1 MDLWDP
7 VVSKKIKVERGF
19 PPEPVPDLDRSQRS
33 RKRSAIVVEA
43 TRAREEKLQ
52 LKTKR
57 VSYRKRARKSSVKA
71 VEGLAT
77 KGSVDRV
84 TDRGKGAK
92 PKKVGR
98 KRYAADYCKVEGC
111 LKYPIGKGGRCV
123 SHGGKKSRPLC
134 KEPGGC
140 DKYPQLRGLCRKHSN
155 AWLLRQRTAKG
166 KEAAG
171 N

>member
-7 VVSKKIKVERGF
+7 VVSKKIKIERGQRGL
-19 PPEPVPDLDRSQRS
+19 PENVPALDRSERS
-33 RKRSAIVVEA
+33 RKQSAIAVEA
-43 TRAREEKLQ
+43 TRAREEKYQ
-52 LKTKR
+52 LKINR
-57 VSYRKRARKSSVKA
+57 VAYEKSARESSVKVA
-71 VEGLAT
+71 ESLAP

-123 SHGGKKSRPLC
+123 SHGGKKSR
-134 KEPGGC
+134 
-140 DKYPQLRGLCRKHSN
+140 RR
-155 AWLLRQRTAKG
+155 
-166 KEAAG
+166 
-171 N
+171 

>member
-7 VVSKKIKVERGF
+7 VVSKKIKVERGL
-19 PPEPVPDLDRSQRS
+19 PENVPALDRSERS
-33 RKRSAIVVEA
+33 RKQSAIAVEA
-43 TRAREEKLQ
+43 TRAREEKFQ
-52 LKTKR
+52 LKINR
-57 VSYRKRARKSSVKA
+57 VAYEKSARESLVKA
-71 VEGLAT
+71 AAP

-84 TDRGKGAK
+84 TDGGKGAK

-98 KRYAADYCKVEGC
+98 KRYAADYCKEEGC